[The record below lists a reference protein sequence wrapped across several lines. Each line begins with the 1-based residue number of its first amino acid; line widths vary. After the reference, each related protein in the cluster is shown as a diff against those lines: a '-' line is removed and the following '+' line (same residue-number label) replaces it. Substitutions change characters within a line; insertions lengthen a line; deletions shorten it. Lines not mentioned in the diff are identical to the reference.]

1 MVQENSE
8 RLKKY
13 LDMISRREGG
23 VEGVMHK
30 LAARPREESAEGARP
45 ARSGKPATA
54 ALESAV
60 RRKDIPE
67 RDYADL
73 EAIIFE
79 DIRPA
84 IDIVDG
90 AFTVTHPL
98 WTQLSSDA
106 AIRTRIEAAIPLDRP
121 HRAAGQHAHSLW
133 RHRLRRRPRPAS

>member
-106 AIRTRIEAAIPLDRP
+106 AIRTRIGQCGTPCSPISSEAHVPPARIDS
-121 HRAAGQHAHSLW
+121 AATTTCML
-133 RHRLRRRPRPAS
+133 P